1 MQPDPFQSRA
11 IDALDRGHS
20 VLVAAPTGAGKT
32 LVADYAV
39 HRALAAGGKAIYTSP
54 LKALSN
60 QKHRDLARSLGAD
73 RVGLLTGDRTVN
85 PTAPVVV
92 MTTEVLRALLYDDAS
107 LLDGL
112 HSIVLDEFH
121 YVQHHER
128 GPVWE
133 EVVIHAPAGVALVCL
148 SATVPDVDALCGW
161 LSAVHGPTE
170 VVVEECRPV
179 GLSYLYAVGSL
190 QKVPPLLLPM
200 FVDGK
205 LNPVAELH
213 DGVRRRGGDTRGE
226 GLRVRDRARTTTPPR
241 NDLLAVLEAQR
252 LLPAIWFVLSRA
264 GCDRAVAQLLDDG
277 VRLTDDDEAA
287 AARELAD
294 SAASLMSDG
303 ERAAADFGAFRA
315 ALEHGLAVHH
325 GGQPP
330 LLREVVELAYGEG
343 IVKVAFATETLA
355 LGVNLPAR
363 SVVVDRVTRPDGHGR
378 TTVSAAEFA
387 QLAGRAGRRGV
398 DSIGHV
404 IVPWDQH
411 VPLHRVAALAAGR
424 IDSLRSYFA
433 ASPAM
438 VANLARRHGRNEAR
452 ACFRRSLAQ
461 FLADA
466 DAELLDAQIAAAK
479 DELAAAASRSSSSTE
494 SSSSASTSSSARPP
508 VTLDHLQVGD
518 VVMDPG
524 WPAFG
529 RAVVVGTT
537 RVRRGEIGLHA
548 VRPDARRMVLT
559 AKDFRAAP
567 VVVGHLDLPAWT
579 PQERGHARRAAA
591 LLAQMPPTAPPLPST
606 PPARRPRKDDERRDV
621 DLARAAASIAE
632 LKARRD
638 ALRLGHDAEL
648 HAVIALLRERG
659 HLDEDR
665 WALTDSGRM
674 VRRLFHESGLLVAE
688 SLAAGVFDA
697 LDVPSTAALA
707 AIFIGAPRQD
717 AAPAR
722 LPTRILQERWRHVLA
737 LHRDLARAQAAHD
750 LPAVAMPDSTMSTPI
765 HRWVAG
771 DDLDASLDG
780 MGVVAGDFVRAARQT
795 GELLEQ
801 IAAVAGPAVAP
812 AAEAAIDG
820 LARGIVVASAA
831 DAFLRV

>member
-1 MQPDPFQSRA
+1 
-11 IDALDRGHS
+11 

-60 QKHRDLARSLGAD
+60 QKHRDLSRSLGAD

-85 PTAPVVV
+85 PSAPVVV
-92 MTTEVLRALLYDDAS
+92 MTTEVLRALLYDGAS

-112 HSIVLDEFH
+112 HGIVLDEFH

-133 EVVIHAPAGVALVCL
+133 EVVVHAPRDVALVCL
-148 SATVPDVDALCGW
+148 SATIPDVDALCGW

-170 VVVEECRPV
+170 AVVEESRPV
-179 GLSYLYAVGSL
+179 GLDHLYAVGSL
-190 QKVPPLLLPM
+190 QRVPPLLLPM
-200 FVDGK
+200 FLDGR

-213 DGVRRRGGDTRGE
+213 DGVRRRGETRGE
-226 GLRVRDRARTTTPPR
+226 GLRVRDRARTTTPSR
-241 NDLLAVLEAQR
+241 DDLIAVLEAQG
-252 LLPAIWFVLSRA
+252 LLPAIWFVLSRT

-277 VRLTDDDEAA
+277 LRLTDDDEAA
-287 AARELAD
+287 AARDLAD
-294 SAASLMSDG
+294 AAASLMSDG
-303 ERAAADFGAFRA
+303 ERAAADMGAFRA
-315 ALEHGLAVHH
+315 ALERGLAVHH

-330 LLREVVELAYGEG
+330 LLRETVELAYAEG
-343 IVKVAFATETLA
+343 VVKVAFATETLA

-363 SVVVDRVTRPDGHGR
+363 SVVIDRVTRPDGHGR

-398 DSIGHV
+398 DAVGHV
-404 IVPWDQH
+404 IVPWDGH
-411 VPLHRVAALAAGR
+411 VPFHRVAALASGR
-424 IDSLRSYFA
+424 IDSLRSHFT
-433 ASPAM
+433 ASAAM
-438 VANLARRHGRNEAR
+438 VANLVRRYDRDDAR
-452 ACFRRSLAQ
+452 AYFRRSLAQ

-466 DAELLDAQIAAAK
+466 DAALLEAQIATAK
-479 DELAAAASRSSSSTE
+479 EELAKASQAAASAPPAAPAAARS
-494 SSSSASTSSSARPP
+494 P
-508 VTLDHLQVGD
+508 VPLDHLQVGD
-518 VVMDPG
+518 VIVDPG

-537 RVRRGEIGLHA
+537 RVRRGEVGLHA
-548 VRPDARRMVLT
+548 IRPDARRVVLT

-591 LLAQMPPTAPPLPST
+591 MLAQLPATAPAGRTTAPR
-606 PPARRPRKDDERRDV
+606 PPREHRERRDL
-621 DLARAAASIAE
+621 DLARAASTIAE
-632 LKARRD
+632 LERRRD
-638 ALRLGHDAEL
+638 ALRRGRDAEFE
-648 HAVIALLRERG
+648 AVVALLRRRG
-659 HLDEDR
+659 HLDQDR
-665 WALTDSGRM
+665 WLLTGSGGM

-688 SLAAGVFDA
+688 SLAAGAFDR

-722 LPTRILQERWRHVLA
+722 LPTRVLQERWRGVLA
-737 LHRDLARAQAAHD
+737 LHRELVHEQAALD

-765 HRWVAG
+765 HRWAAG
-771 DDLDASLDG
+771 DDLDAALARPAARRMRRTASRAL
-780 MGVVAGDFVRAARQT
+780 ATRSPATSTSAAVRA
-795 GELLEQ
+795 
-801 IAAVAGPAVAP
+801 
-812 AAEAAIDG
+812 
-820 LARGIVVASAA
+820 
-831 DAFLRV
+831 